1 MICYDY
7 SKDGMLDYFKQLLVR
22 EHTYEDE
29 ELRNL
34 INLFTLIP
42 VREAAKI

>member
-34 INLFTLIP
+34 INLSAHINTSTGGT
-42 VREAAKI
+42 